1 MEFLF
6 GVEYVCVCI
15 YVYVYVCVCICTHI
29 MYTHYRHTQ
38 WNVYVC
44 VHTYTVEY
52 YSPMKKKTKKKPRLI
67 DTEKRLMVARER
79 EVWEC
84 KRLKGTKSHEHE
96 TSKS

>member
-1 MEFLF
+1 MISL
-6 GVEYVCVCI
+6 I
-15 YVYVYVCVCICTHI
+15 RRIL
-29 MYTHYRHTQ
+29 
-38 WNVYVC
+38 
-44 VHTYTVEY
+44 
-52 YSPMKKKTKKKPRLI
+52 KKKTKKKPRLI